1 MRKMNNIKRGNLVR
15 LVEDTMFYKK
25 GDLAK
30 VINASSNGNN
40 KKIEI
45 RYLKEDYI
53 GGDVDV
59 IPKYMIEV
67 VE

>member
-1 MRKMNNIKRGNLVR
+1 
-15 LVEDTMFYKK
+15 MFYKK